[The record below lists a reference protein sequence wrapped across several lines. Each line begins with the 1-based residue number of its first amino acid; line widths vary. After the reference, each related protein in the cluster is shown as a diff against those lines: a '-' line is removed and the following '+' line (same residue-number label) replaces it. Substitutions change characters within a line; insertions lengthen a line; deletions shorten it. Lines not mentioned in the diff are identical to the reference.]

1 MVRSKLKG
9 QETHD
14 ILLESPIPIPYLEP
28 KVTEE
33 FAQVSI
39 KSIDNHEIR
48 VNHLFLIVWSANAK
62 EFLFEAFNN
71 QEELIVIST
80 DFNASELNQLNDF
93 VTKGVLPCPKSDIL
107 DGKLSTN
114 VNNVFKS
121 FGIDLKLV
129 LQLPKIKQEDIEPFD
144 YKAQKAIVSVEKL
157 DVNSYENQKISYEF
171 NNDDFNDGD
180 ADFELD
186 QYFSDGQENNSEEY
200 SDDDEY
206 KPLAKKRKKKAT
218 NNLTPVKN
226 EIKND
231 DIAELDEEVLHDKPE
246 KLYTT
251 DLIKHAFA
259 KSGKDKLTLNNIVD
273 IIRGDFPYY
282 AR

>member
-62 EFLFEAFNN
+62 EFLFEAFYN

-93 VTKGVLPCPKSDIL
+93 VTKGTLPCPKSDIL
-107 DGKLSTN
+107 DGKLSAN

-129 LQLPKIKQEDIEPFD
+129 LQLPKIKQEDIDPLD
-144 YKAQKAIVSVEKL
+144 YKAIISVEKL
-157 DVNSYENQKISYEF
+157 NVNSYDNQKTSYEF

-200 SDDDEY
+200 SDDDDEY
-206 KPLAKKRKKKAT
+206 KPLAKKRRKKAALKIFV
-218 NNLTPVKN
+218 N
-226 EIKND
+226 KND
-231 DIAELDEEVLHDKPE
+231 CVPRMSLANTAKIIAMMFVVCD
-246 KLYTT
+246 
-251 DLIKHAFA
+251 
-259 KSGKDKLTLNNIVD
+259 
-273 IIRGDFPYY
+273 
-282 AR
+282 